1 MSFTTISQPSTSQ
14 SSATQTFTSTSLTS
28 TNETLNESTSTLTH
42 TRSMQ
47 RTSTPTK
54 MVDSRKKE
62 DSRTNL
68 NVETNK
74 KFHGDSDTRKKGL
87 VAPGGKDVAKNIEIR
102 RMSSTEEGDKVLD
115 SAWDSP
121 EKEEKGRTPL
131 EMVQNIV
138 SR

>member
-1 MSFTTISQPSTSQ
+1 
-14 SSATQTFTSTSLTS
+14 
-28 TNETLNESTSTLTH
+28 
-42 TRSMQ
+42 MQ
-47 RTSTPTK
+47 HTSTPTK
-54 MVDSRKKE
+54 IADKKKV
-62 DSRTNL
+62 

-74 KFHGDSDTRKKGL
+74 KFFDEDRQKGL
-87 VAPGGKDVAKNIEIR
+87 AKSSQIDGKDVAKNIEIR

-121 EKEEKGRTPL
+121 EKDEQGRTPL